1 MRNGGGA
8 TPSEHAIFD
17 IAWIIKA
24 ELKKMNRS
32 DRFEAECSEELTPSR
47 DKGVEVWRELQK
59 LYRTNGQDN
68 GLLFWAFNIENEL
81 PQHRIDSDLPA
92 NFPSDLAASL
102 PLLSATFEILHMF
115 PNSRILRV
123 RTTTLSTSKP
133 GDYWGAKIVIQLED
147 GGDVYQIYNLETN
160 DDKKKEMTGNLLLA
174 ARSRRPSTS
183 KDAYTWV
190 DQLSLQG
197 TCWTNQLNLQI
208 LETPYT
214 EGKSLQEAIHDIRT
228 HGLSPNPKLENMTKK
243 LAEFFFKA
251 IGNNEDT
258 IKLQFSA
265 DDVHETLPRLTE
277 TSVVREIFRNKKLSL
292 PFHVHMPRDGPKYIV
307 SHSDEWGGNFRV
319 HLRLYTID
327 FEDAVLY
334 CARDTVLD
342 RSTFDFENEKIQTCG
357 GRLSYRLAGDQAEHS
372 QKLAI
377 QHLNSIS
384 SSARLVTALIQVE
397 SKTELGISKE
407 FIRHFL
413 EAYLSSA
420 KSEFEHLFNRESD
433 VRLALCYALSAA
445 WDWAILWHEKDKF
458 PDFEVYRTMI
468 EGLLYRA
475 RNSDTP
481 DFFKFDN
488 NDTSRKVFAN
498 LPRRL
503 PFPLTGSEANI
514 EPLRTFIVHGEKDHE
529 AIESLRDSITNPHR
543 TDYAEFRCPDP
554 LYTRGG
560 DQPNPPIVYT
570 ALERND
576 EGESAKNFRMLLIQL
591 DKDIADDVPNVSAA
605 LQHFTQHLEQYVA
618 LRYGP
623 GSNEPWQIE
632 CQVIDFGDR
641 SGSWFASLGT
651 GRLAVGPTIV
661 FEVAT
666 LEHHLESFERYREQ
680 YQKFGEYS
688 DCMLFTH
695 SWIQKSPESEAA
707 DHIKRF
713 NAGVN
718 LSPGGVHAVWQQGA
732 AFDVVKTMLTQCA
745 RCIFP
750 YLRGREE
757 DRLRHPMIYAGQ
769 VDLQRPEIAKNA
781 KTIVVKRK
789 DEGKMHAVE
798 RPEDCKSLQS
808 IAGPLSLYILQG
820 KGCEVVDVEH
830 LAEAILRLN
839 AEFNSRAGQTF
850 EAFFP
855 HFKEALPRVMSRTID
870 EKFESMAREFY
881 HLYSDPTR
889 PVIFHRSEEWRIL
902 VDAAREVQDVRSHR
916 QTVSHGAVEL
926 MAFAALRVGIC
937 KLDAAL
943 DPESIQTTL
952 LQTEF
957 GISEGVWNF

>member
-1 MRNGGGA
+1 MRIGGGA
-8 TPSEHAIFD
+8 TPSEDAIFD

-24 ELKKMNRS
+24 ELKKTNHTAQ
-32 DRFEAECSEELTPSR
+32 FKAECSEEFISSR
-47 DKGVEVWRELQK
+47 EKGVEVWRKLQK
-59 LYRTNGQDN
+59 WYRTNVQDN
-68 GLLFWAFNIENEL
+68 GLLYWAFNIENKL
-81 PQHRIDSDLPA
+81 PQHRIVSARGADLP
-92 NFPSDLAASL
+92 SDMAASL
-102 PLLSATFEILHMF
+102 PLLSAAFEILRMF
-115 PNSRILRV
+115 PDSSILRV

-147 GGDVYQIYNLETN
+147 GGNVYQIYNLETN
-160 DDKKKEMTGNLLLA
+160 DAKKKEMMDNLLLA

-183 KDAYTWV
+183 ADKYAWV
-190 DQLSLQG
+190 DQLSLQKG
-197 TCWTNQLNLQI
+197 ACWMNQLNLQI

-214 EGKSLQEAIHDIRT
+214 QAKSLQDEIHDIRT
-228 HGLSPNPKLENMTKK
+228 HGLSPNPKLEDMTKR

-251 IGNNEDT
+251 IGDNEDT
-258 IKLQFSA
+258 IQHPFSA
-265 DDVHETLPRLTE
+265 DDVHATLPRLTE
-277 TSVVREIFRNKKLSL
+277 TSVVREIFRNKKLRL
-292 PFHVHMPRDGPKYIV
+292 PFHVQMPRDGPKYIV
-307 SHSDEWGGNFRV
+307 SHSDEWGGNFRW

-327 FEDAVLY
+327 FEDAVLF
-334 CARDTVLD
+334 CARDTLVGPI
-342 RSTFDFENEKIQTCG
+342 FDYENGKVQTCG
-357 GRLSYRLAGDQAEHS
+357 GRLSYRLAGDQTDPS
-372 QKLAI
+372 QELAI

-397 SKTELGISKE
+397 SKTERGISEE
-407 FIRHFL
+407 FMRHFL

-420 KSEFEHLFNRESD
+420 KSEFEQLFDRESD

-445 WDWAILWHEKDKF
+445 WDWAILWHDKDKF

-468 EGLLYRA
+468 EGLLVRA

-481 DFFKFDN
+481 DFFKFDLN
-488 NDTSRKVFAN
+488 GASRKVFAN
-498 LPRRL
+498 MPRRQN
-503 PFPLTGSEANI
+503 FRLTGSEANI
-514 EPLRTFIVHGEKDHE
+514 EPLSTVFVNEEKDHE
-529 AIESLRDSITNPHR
+529 AIESLRDSIANPHR

-560 DQPNPPIVYT
+560 DQSPPPIVYT

-591 DKDIADDVPNVSAA
+591 DQDIARGLPNVSAA

-623 GSNEPWQIE
+623 GSNEPWQIGSE
-632 CQVIDFGDR
+632 IIDFGNR
-641 SGSWFASLGT
+641 SRSWFGSLET
-651 GRLAVGPTIV
+651 GGLAVGPTIV

-688 DCMLFTH
+688 ECMLFTH
-695 SWIQKSPESEAA
+695 SWIQKTPESEAA

-718 LSPGGVHAVWQQGA
+718 LSPGGVHAVWQQGD

-757 DRLRHPMIYAGQ
+757 DRLHDAMIYAGQ
-769 VDLQRPEIAKNA
+769 VELQRLEIAKNA
-781 KTIVVKRK
+781 KSIVVKRK
-789 DEGKMHAVE
+789 GGGRMHAVE
-798 RPEDCKSLQS
+798 KPENCKSLQS

-820 KGCEVVDVEH
+820 KGCEVVNVER

-839 AEFNSRAGQTF
+839 AESNSLAAPTF
-850 EAFFP
+850 EEFFP
-855 HFKEALPRVMSRTID
+855 HFKEAFPRVMGRTIN
-870 EKFESMAREFY
+870 EKFESMARGFY
-881 HLYSDPTR
+881 HLYNDPTR
-889 PVIFHRSEEWRIL
+889 PVIFHRCEAWGIL
-902 VDAAREVQDVRSHR
+902 VHAAREVQDVRNL
-916 QTVSHGAVEL
+916 QQMVSHGAVEL
-926 MAFAALRVGIC
+926 MAFAALRAGIC

-943 DPESIQTTL
+943 DPDSIQTTL